1 MKILHLI
8 CYFNDKLDYQ
18 ENRLIKLQKKN
29 GHDVCLI
36 TSDRFYPFKNYE
48 NTYYTTLG
56 KRKIGIKKYNYFGAK
71 IIRKKTFFEFAGHSQ
86 CFFFNFFEIIRFSP
100 DVIHIHNCG
109 IYNFLSSFIY
119 ALIFK
124 KKIFIDCHQDKHNTN
139 INFFNKFHYFF
150 WKNIYNIFKKKISLF
165 LPINE
170 LSKKYLVDFYKINI
184 NKIKISPL
192 GFEKYNRNSHKFKN
206 NISEK
211 LLIKKNLNE
220 KLIVNSGKQNEE
232 KKIEA
237 LIELTKILN
246 KKNFLCKLLLIGN
259 TSLEYNKTLDY
270 KIRSTNLI
278 LGQNKIIKISFQKK
292 ERLRKFLELADI
304 AVWPGIPSITIQE
317 ALYANNIILLPKNSA
332 SSNLISSEYLF
343 FSKDLN
349 QVANNIIKIFS
360 NKNLISKIR
369 NKNKKILNDL
379 EWLNINKDLEKYY
392 INY

>member
-48 NTYYTTLG
+48 NTYYKTLG
-56 KRKIGIKKYNYFGAK
+56 KRKIGTKRYNYFGAK
-71 IIRKKTFFEFAGHSQ
+71 IIRKKTYFEFVGRAQ
-86 CFFFNFFEIIRFSP
+86 CFFFNFFEIIKFSP

-124 KKIFIDCHQDKHNTN
+124 KKIFIDCHQDKQNTYE
-139 INFFNKFHYFF
+139 NFFNKFHYFL
-150 WKNIYNIFKKKISLF
+150 WKNIYVIFKKKISLF

-170 LSKKYLVDFYKINI
+170 LSKKYLIDFYDVNI

-206 NISEK
+206 NVSEK
-211 LLIKKNLNE
+211 LIINKKLNE
-220 KLIVNSGKQNEE
+220 WLIVNSGKQNDK
-232 KKIEA
+232 KKINA
-237 LIELTKILN
+237 LIELIKILN
-246 KKNFLCKLLLIGN
+246 KKNFSCKLLLIGN
-259 TSLEYNKTLDY
+259 ASSEYDKTLEY
-270 KIRSTNLI
+270 KIRTTNLN
-278 LGQNKIIKISFQKK
+278 LGQNKIVRIDFQKK

-304 AVWPGIPSITIQE
+304 AIWPGIPSITIQE
-317 ALYANNIILLPKNSA
+317 AIYANNIVLLPKDSA
-332 SSNLISSEYLF
+332 SSNLITSEYLF
-343 FSKDLN
+343 FNKDLN

-360 NKNLISKIR
+360 NTNLILRIR
-369 NKNKKILNDL
+369 NKNKKILNNL

-392 INY
+392 VGH